1 MSARKKPHT
10 ASPAPDG
17 MPGAPPAAGT
27 VRLRVRLKAGGPERR
42 WRAGLGP
49 FGREPVEVEATQE
62 QADAMRADHMLDV
75 IEAEA

>member
-1 MSARKKPHT
+1 MSARKKPST
-10 ASPAPDG
+10 ASPVLDG
-17 MPGAPPAAGT
+17 MCSPPET

-62 QADAMRADHMLDV
+62 QAEAMRADPMLDV